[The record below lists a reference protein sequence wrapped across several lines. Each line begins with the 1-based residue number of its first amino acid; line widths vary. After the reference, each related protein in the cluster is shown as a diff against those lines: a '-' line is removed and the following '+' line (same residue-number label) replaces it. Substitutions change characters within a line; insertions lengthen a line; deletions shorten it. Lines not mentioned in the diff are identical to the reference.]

1 MLDQL
6 FTLNSKGYVMTIPQ
20 FMGMLGAD
28 IARLMEPPLRRY
40 IVTVNYREEVEV
52 MASSEDNAIDRVLM
66 DTSYNVRVM
75 NCNDLEV
82 LV

>member
-1 MLDQL
+1 
-6 FTLNSKGYVMTIPQ
+6 MTTTTQ
-20 FMGMLGAD
+20 QVNAD
-28 IARLMEPPLRRY
+28 IQRLMVPTLRPY

-66 DTSYNVRVM
+66 DIAYDVRVL

-82 LV
+82 TI

>member
-1 MLDQL
+1 MNTQQM
-6 FTLNSKGYVMTIPQ
+6 NRMVN
-20 FMGMLGAD
+20 AD
-28 IARLMEPPLRRY
+28 ISRYISTPNLRRY

-52 MASSEDNAIDRVLM
+52 LASSEDNAIDRVLM
-66 DTSYNVRVM
+66 DTSYDVRVL

>member
-1 MLDQL
+1 MNQSQL
-6 FTLNSKGYVMTIPQ
+6 R
-20 FMGMLGAD
+20 GMLGAD
-28 IARLMEPPLRRY
+28 IQRLMTPNLRRY

-66 DTSYNVRVM
+66 DTAYDVRVL

>member
-1 MLDQL
+1 MNLQQI
-6 FTLNSKGYVMTIPQ
+6 TR
-20 FMGMLGAD
+20 GMLGAD
-28 IARLMEPPLRRY
+28 IQRLMAPPLRRY

-66 DTSYNVRVM
+66 DTAYDVRVL

-82 LV
+82 PV